1 MRVYHLIP
9 HGYSKFSRSTLLE
22 ISYIRK
28 RKVCIARFSF
38 ETTSALWLDKR
49 CHLFFSFSSSPRM
62 RRIWSNNSV
71 EYSAQ
76 PPQFAISHSV
86 DFPPLLLLLLLLL
99 RSFPSSLLSIREI
112 KTIIRKMV
120 SSVAAK
126 EEEKSYLFFTRS
138 SSDIVNNNRNF
149 KSILVIYYYE

>member
-49 CHLFFSFSSSPRM
+49 CHLFFFLFHRRHECDVFGATTRSNIRRSHRSSLSLIPLIFHLFFFFFSS
-62 RRIWSNNSV
+62 
-71 EYSAQ
+71 AL
-76 PPQFAISHSV
+76 
-86 DFPPLLLLLLLLL
+86 FPPLCYRSARLKQLLGKWSRPLQLKMRKNLIYFL
-99 RSFPSSLLSIREI
+99 RDRA
-112 KTIIRKMV
+112 V
-120 SSVAAK
+120 
-126 EEEKSYLFFTRS
+126 
-138 SSDIVNNNRNF
+138 
-149 KSILVIYYYE
+149 IL

>member
-9 HGYSKFSRSTLLE
+9 HGYSKFSRSRFRIYVRGKFALLVFL
-22 ISYIRK
+22 SK
-28 RKVCIARFSF
+28 QLVHFGW
-38 ETTSALWLDKR
+38 TSDVT
-49 CHLFFSFSSSPRM
+49 FFFPFSSSPRM

-86 DFPPLLLLLLLLL
+86 DFPPLLLLLLF

-138 SSDIVNNNRNF
+138 SNDIVNNNRNF